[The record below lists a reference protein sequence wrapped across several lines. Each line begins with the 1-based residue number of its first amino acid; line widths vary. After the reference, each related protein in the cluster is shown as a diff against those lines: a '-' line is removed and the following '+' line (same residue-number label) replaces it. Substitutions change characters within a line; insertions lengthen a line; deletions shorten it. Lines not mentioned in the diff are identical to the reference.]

1 MSEFIE
7 QAAPAAPEET
17 ASVGQI
23 GDEDRMMPEGWT
35 EDEDLFADEAEDG
48 AGAEDALPPREE
60 APEAAPTTGQTP
72 AADAKLRFTARL
84 DHEDRQVELDPGEL
98 PGLWQKAQVT
108 ERAQRRL
115 RELSELKQAEG
126 GRDLGAET
134 EELLRVFPEMRG
146 RSIPNEV
153 VLDSLRGRRP
163 LTAAFAAWTERQ
175 HRQELEALRREYSRR
190 AAGQS
195 AAQRA
200 PVRGVSGGGGADT
213 RPADPFLS
221 GFNSDKW

>member
-1 MSEFIE
+1 MSDNIE
-7 QAAPAAPEET
+7 QAASAAPEED
-17 ASVGQI
+17 I
-23 GDEDRMMPEGWT
+23 LLPEGWT
-35 EDEDLFADEAEDG
+35 EDEDLFSEDTADDEEG
-48 AGAEDALPPREE
+48 EESLLPRAE
-60 APEAAPTTGQTP
+60 APETAPTTGESP
-72 AADAKLRFTARL
+72 AADAKLRFTARV
-84 DHEDRQVELDPGEL
+84 DHEDRQVELDASEL
-98 PGLWQKAQVT
+98 PALWQKAQAT

-153 VLDSLRGRRP
+153 VLDALRGKRP
-163 LTAAFAAWTERQ
+163 LTAAFAAWTEKQ
-175 HRQELEALRREYSRR
+175 HRKELLSLQRENSRRE
-190 AAGQS
+190 AGQS
-195 AAQRA
+195 AARRA

-221 GFNSDKW
+221 GFNSGW

>member
-1 MSEFIE
+1 MSDFIE

-60 APEAAPTTGQTP
+60 APAAAPTTGQTP

-98 PGLWQKAQVT
+98 PELWQKAQVT

-163 LTAAFAAWTERQ
+163 LTAAFAAWTEKQ

-190 AAGQS
+190 SAGQS

-200 PVRGVSGGGGADT
+200 AVRGVSGGGGADT
-213 RPADPFLS
+213 RPADPFLA
-221 GFNSDKW
+221 GFNSGW

>member
-1 MSEFIE
+1 
-7 QAAPAAPEET
+7 
-17 ASVGQI
+17 
-23 GDEDRMMPEGWT
+23 MMPEGWT

-60 APEAAPTTGQTP
+60 APAAAPTTGRMP
-72 AADAKLRFTARL
+72 ATDAKLRFTARL

-98 PGLWQKAQVT
+98 PELWQKAQVT

-163 LTAAFAAWTERQ
+163 LTAAFAAWTEKQ
-175 HRQELEALRREYSRR
+175 HRQELEALRREYGRR
-190 AAGQS
+190 SAGQS

-213 RPADPFLS
+213 RPTDPFLS

>member
-1 MSEFIE
+1 MSDFIE

-60 APEAAPTTGQTP
+60 APAAAPTTGRMP
-72 AADAKLRFTARL
+72 ATDAKLRFTARL

-98 PGLWQKAQVT
+98 PELWQKAQVT

-163 LTAAFAAWTERQ
+163 LTAAFAAWTEKQ
-175 HRQELEALRREYSRR
+175 HRQELEALRREYGRR
-190 AAGQS
+190 SAGQS

-213 RPADPFLS
+213 RPTDPFLS